1 MPRRYPPIFAA
12 SSRPPRAQM
21 LDGDAEGL
29 LAQIE
34 SELRIA
40 RFAFEEIQ
48 HAAPIALD
56 ELRLGAPIAA
66 RNSLRKVGGGL
77 RLFLR
82 VIGGASTICRPL
94 VRAGSF
100 TSQWRAGGEIL
111 AHLPALKL
119 TGDPMTLSSVR
130 SP

>member
-1 MPRRYPPIFAA
+1 MPRRYPPISRSLFQAA
-12 SSRPPRAQM
+12 RAQM

-40 RFAFEEIQ
+40 RLAFEEIQ
-48 HAAPIALD
+48 HAAPVALD
-56 ELRLGAPIAA
+56 ELRLGAPIAT

-82 VIGGASTICRPL
+82 VIGRSVHDLSASRSSGL
-94 VRAGSF
+94 VYFAVARG
-100 TSQWRAGGEIL
+100 R
-111 AHLPALKL
+111 
-119 TGDPMTLSSVR
+119 
-130 SP
+130 